1 MLEGDGIP
9 ADDRAA
15 WYANWHLGDVVDPLC
30 ADCRADLSRLYPA
43 LVAKYPQDR
52 MALLTSL
59 QDQIIR
65 TYFLILL
72 GLDFEQ
78 RLRALVTDRLAP
90 TATFRTFAIPGE
102 SHTLLGGVDTI
113 TSGGLTLEAWLA
125 AMLTGDAELGQRR
138 VVAVTRGGEARR
150 ACASPASA
158 RRTRAGG

>member
-1 MLEGDGIP
+1 
-9 ADDRAA
+9 
-15 WYANWHLGDVVDPLC
+15 
-30 ADCRADLSRLYPA
+30 
-43 LVAKYPQDR
+43 

-59 QDQIIR
+59 QDSTIR

-113 TSGGLTLEAWLA
+113 TSGGFTLEAWLA
-125 AMLTGDAELGQRR
+125 AMLAGDA
-138 VVAVTRGGEARR
+138 AW
-150 ACASPASA
+150 ASV
-158 RRTRAGG
+158 GL

>member
-9 ADDRAA
+9 ADHRAA

-30 ADCRADLSRLYPA
+30 ADCRGDLSRLYPA

-59 QDQIIR
+59 QDQTIR

-72 GLDFEQ
+72 GIDFEQ

-113 TSGGLTLEAWLA
+113 TSGGLTLEAWLGR
-125 AMLTGDAELGQRR
+125 MLTGDPGWATVGL
-138 VVAVTRGGEARR
+138 
-150 ACASPASA
+150 
-158 RRTRAGG
+158 